1 MPQVIEPPVSS
12 AEKASGHQL
21 PAASLNEAGK
31 EHNTTTRSNAQTAS
45 SSKEGLMRR
54 LLVLTYGVFS
64 YAIFFATF
72 CYAVGWVGNLW
83 VPKSIDSALVGPV
96 WQALLVNTLLL
107 AVFAV
112 QHSVM
117 ARPTFKRWWTRF
129 IPESAERSTY
139 VLLSSLA
146 LLLTFWQWQPLGGV
160 IWNVENATGRFL
172 LYSMFGFGW
181 LLVLATTFLI
191 NHFDLFGLRQVWL
204 FARGKEYRPLA
215 FVTPGPYRWVRHP
228 LYVGWL
234 CAFWFTPTMTAA
246 HLLFAVVTTAYI
258 LVAIQLEERDLVDV
272 HGRSYAEYRRSV
284 PMLIPR
290 SPKSLSGP
298 GARTLA
304 TGEHE

>member
-1 MPQVIEPPVSS
+1 MSQMIAPPVGSTKKGS
-12 AEKASGHQL
+12 RLQSH
-21 PAASLNEAGK
+21 AASLNETGR
-31 EHNTTTRSNAQTAS
+31 EHNPRTRSS
-45 SSKEGLMRR
+45 SQIAAPSEESLMRR
-54 LLVLTYGVFS
+54 LLVLTYGVVS

-83 VPKSIDSALVGPV
+83 VPKSIDSVPVGPV

-107 AVFAV
+107 TVFAV

-117 ARPTFKRWWTRF
+117 ARPAFKRWWTRF

-146 LLLTFWQWQPLGGV
+146 LLLMFWQWQPLGGV
-160 IWNVENATGRFL
+160 IWNVENSTGRFL
-172 LYSMFGFGW
+172 LHAMFGFGW

-191 NHFDLFGLRQVWL
+191 NHFDLFGLRQVWV
-204 FARGKEYRPLA
+204 FARGKEYQPLG

-272 HGRSYAEYRRSV
+272 HGRSYTEYRRSV

-290 SPKSLSGP
+290 APRSFGSLGDP
-298 GARTLA
+298 TLA
-304 TGEHE
+304 PGENE